1 MAGQLWSLQ
10 LSAGMAYSY
19 EFSDMLR
26 TAVQPRVR
34 FRQFCDAKDASTA
47 GLHAGDKYYWE
58 RYGDID
64 ATDDTYLSESA
75 PIPEGSFTYGQGS
88 LTIREYGKSVPYSGK
103 FDDLSRTPVTEIINK
118 QLKNHA
124 AKVLDKQA
132 HAQFN
137 ATPLVVTP
145 TGGNSTTALTLFTD
159 GNSTIVNNVALGD
172 THVKLIADLMKE
184 RNIPTYDGANY
195 CAIGRPGTFRAFK
208 DDIESKH
215 TYVKEGFQMML
226 NGEIGRHYEGIR
238 FFEQTN
244 IASEGWTN
252 GLSDAVYFFGED
264 TVAEALVIPE
274 EIRGRLATDFGRS
287 KGIAWYMMGGYGLV
301 HDTAA
306 EARIIKWASDGF
318 GGN

>member
-26 TAVQPRVR
+26 MAVQPRVR

-47 GLHAGDKYYWE
+47 GLNAGDKYYWE

-64 ATDDTYLSESA
+64 ASADTYLNENQ

-88 LTIREYGKSVPYSGK
+88 LTLREFGKAVPYSGK

-137 ATPLVVTP
+137 ATKLYVTADSG
-145 TGGNSTTALTLFTD
+145 TSTTALAL
-159 GNSTIVNNVALGD
+159 STSGSTAVVNNVALGD

-195 CAIGRPGTFRAFK
+195 CAIGRPGAFRAFK
-208 DDIESKH
+208 DAIESKH
-215 TYVKEGFQMML
+215 SYIAEGFQMLL

-244 IASEGWTN
+244 IASEGWSN
-252 GLSDAVYFFGED
+252 AKSDAVFFFGED

-287 KGIAWYMMGGYGLV
+287 KGIAWYMLGGYGIV

-306 EARIIKWASDGF
+306 ESRIVKWASAS
-318 GGN
+318 